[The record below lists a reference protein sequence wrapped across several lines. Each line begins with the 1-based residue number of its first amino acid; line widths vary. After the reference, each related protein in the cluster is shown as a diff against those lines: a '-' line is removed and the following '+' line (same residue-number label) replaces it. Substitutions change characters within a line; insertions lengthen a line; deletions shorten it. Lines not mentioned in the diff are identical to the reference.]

1 MSDIEKEEKTTEL
14 EKIENKPSKL
24 RAFPQI
30 FSYLDEEGSGYDLEI
45 HLPGVDK
52 DTIDLRMDKDSIYV
66 TGETDTIR
74 YVGSYGLCC
83 PVDYDKATSTYKE
96 GLLKLH
102 VPFLEPTLKTIEVKI
117 E

>member
-1 MSDIEKEEKTTEL
+1 MSETVKEEKSTE
-14 EKIENKPSKL
+14 IEEVETRPSKL
-24 RAFPQI
+24 RAFPQVC
-30 FSYLDEEGSGYDLEI
+30 SYIDDDNIGYDIEI
-45 HLPGVDK
+45 YLPGVDR

-83 PVDYDKATSTYKE
+83 PIDPEKATSTYKE
-96 GLLKLH
+96 GLLKVH
-102 VPFLEPTLKTIEVKI
+102 VPFEEPDLRTIEVKV